1 MSHFFRKQG
10 LRGFT
15 LIELLVVI
23 AIIGL
28 LSTVIAAP
36 ITEARKKGRDS
47 KKISDLRSIVTALN
61 IYADDHAGEYPS
73 GLDGLVPRYL
83 PNLPSAASAATPPRD
98 KYMYVVYQENG
109 RNVAYHLGVK
119 LESGNQALND
129 DADCGGMNQAPL
141 AGNVACVGV
150 AGDANRS
157 PACTTA
163 CTALQSN
170 YANGDAGNPG
180 PTSNTSDFG
189 SSDDTAT
196 TTCTSALTSCIYDL
210 VN

>member
-1 MSHFFRKQG
+1 MLHTFTKKG
-10 LRGFT
+10 VRGFT

-47 KKISDLRSIVTALN
+47 KKISDLRAMVTALN
-61 IYADDHAGEYPS
+61 IYNDDNGGVYPPDLS
-73 GLDGLVPRYL
+73 ALVPRYM
-83 PNLPSAASAATPPRD
+83 PNLPSAASASSIGRD
-98 KYMYVVYQENG
+98 KYMYVAYQEDG
-109 RNVAYHLGVK
+109 RTVAYHLGVK

-129 DADCGGMNQAPL
+129 DADCGGMGASPL
-141 AGNVACVGV
+141 TGNTACVGTSAQTV
-150 AGDANRS
+150 RIA
-157 PACTTA
+157 ACTTA

-170 YANGDAGNPG
+170 YASGDAGSPG
-180 PTSNTSDFG
+180 PTSNATDFG
-189 SSDDTAT
+189 SGTDTGT
-196 TTCTSALTSCIYDL
+196 TTCTSALNTCIYDL